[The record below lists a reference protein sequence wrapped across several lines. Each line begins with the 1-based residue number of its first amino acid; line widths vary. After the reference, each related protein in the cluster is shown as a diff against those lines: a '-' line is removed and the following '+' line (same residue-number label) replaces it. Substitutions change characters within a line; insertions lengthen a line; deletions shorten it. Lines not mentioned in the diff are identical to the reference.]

1 MSCSN
6 IEGIYT
12 DEVTKAYNKLCEYTS
27 SELRKNGEVHITVD
41 YLSKLFNFKNMKDVF
56 NSVDMY
62 YTFGDIPIVDKVSV
76 VYGFIYLKLK
86 EYVYKYKECGCK
98 VLFCGDSLDIWI
110 G

>member
-1 MSCSN
+1 MSYSN
-6 IEGIYT
+6 IEGIYM

-56 NSVDMY
+56 NNVDMY

-76 VYGFIYLKLK
+76 VYGFIYKDVK
-86 EYVYKYKECGCK
+86 AHDFNCWMRFINIFSEMY
-98 VLFCGDSLDIWI
+98 
-110 G
+110 